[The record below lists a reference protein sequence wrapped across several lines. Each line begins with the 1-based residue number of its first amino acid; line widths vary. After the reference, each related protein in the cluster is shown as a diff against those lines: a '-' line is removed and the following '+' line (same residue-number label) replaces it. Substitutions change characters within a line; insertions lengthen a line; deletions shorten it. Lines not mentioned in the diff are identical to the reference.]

1 MAKLLSELNT
11 LSFDVFVNAIL
22 ASIAVA
28 GFITSLFFSIK
39 TNKNLNQQ
47 IKLQSHP
54 ILKLRE
60 VEEKKPKRV
69 LEIKNIGTGP
79 AFNVK
84 YVAGIIEEGT
94 DLMSIEPLDPVS
106 LNSIGVHEQ
115 ELVEFEEQ
123 YDLRSVLLRYVK
135 ERTEKEHSLY
145 SLVYYEDLFGE
156 RYVSEAKVTLKFDNV
171 LAFNAAPPRK
181 LTNKELKT
189 LAKEM
194 SKEESRNKKHE
205 KVRKDLNNLV
215 NKAKKIAGGRK

>member
-94 DLMSIEPLDPVS
+94 DLVSIQPLDPIN
-106 LNSIGVHEQ
+106 LNSIGIHEQ

-181 LTNKELKT
+181 LSKKELKT

-194 SKEESRNKKHE
+194 SKEESTGKPLGKT
-205 KVRKDLNNLV
+205 
-215 NKAKKIAGGRK
+215 KKIFSIK

>member
-135 ERTEKEHSLY
+135 ERTEKEHSL
-145 SLVYYEDLFGE
+145 
-156 RYVSEAKVTLKFDNV
+156 
-171 LAFNAAPPRK
+171 
-181 LTNKELKT
+181 
-189 LAKEM
+189 
-194 SKEESRNKKHE
+194 
-205 KVRKDLNNLV
+205 
-215 NKAKKIAGGRK
+215 